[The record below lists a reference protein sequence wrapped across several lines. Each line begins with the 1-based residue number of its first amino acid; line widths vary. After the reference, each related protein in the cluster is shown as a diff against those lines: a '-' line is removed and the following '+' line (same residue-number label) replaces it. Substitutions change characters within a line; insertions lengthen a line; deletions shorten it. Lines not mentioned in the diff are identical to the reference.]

1 MRRVVEPQK
10 EDSSDDELCGR
21 SMTQEVDYS
30 DIKSASKQIYH
41 ENKKSIA
48 EAKQRQVKKSLLKSF
63 QEDRK
68 SNIGSTRSSYNNVLS
83 QKSKTAALSHRS
95 MASSRKSKLQPLE
108 APQAQSVA
116 AFATQDE
123 KMQAMMSLLQ
133 AFNSIS
139 QDDDKVEKLRH
150 LLLSNFIMQDCLTE
164 IRKHHGKE
172 AIDFGNV
179 KSTADLQDVSFDQMI
194 EAIQAIKINVDGN
207 DPLLY
212 EREKERY
219 QKQGF
224 SELEGVNQL
233 VYERNHDYLRDMQ
246 TQQKRKFFPT
256 NADTSN
262 EFSNLHLPASKY
274 CKDSNV
280 FKDNSNTPM
289 SGQWYHPKREVAS
302 LEPAGRR
309 IPTDYKVE

>member
-1 MRRVVEPQK
+1 
-10 EDSSDDELCGR
+10 
-21 SMTQEVDYS
+21 
-30 DIKSASKQIYH
+30 
-41 ENKKSIA
+41 
-48 EAKQRQVKKSLLKSF
+48 
-63 QEDRK
+63 
-68 SNIGSTRSSYNNVLS
+68 
-83 QKSKTAALSHRS
+83 
-95 MASSRKSKLQPLE
+95 LE

-219 QKQGF
+219 QK
-224 SELEGVNQL
+224 
-233 VYERNHDYLRDMQ
+233 
-246 TQQKRKFFPT
+246 
-256 NADTSN
+256 
-262 EFSNLHLPASKY
+262 
-274 CKDSNV
+274 
-280 FKDNSNTPM
+280 
-289 SGQWYHPKREVAS
+289 
-302 LEPAGRR
+302 
-309 IPTDYKVE
+309 